1 MYYTTRIPIYQ
12 IFDVNQEIDHAINL
26 NTLLKS
32 YLLIEIQFSTM
43 EKRQQKM
50 LYSQQNGK
58 KTKMIELFVG
68 YQIFQ
73 IRQRLT
79 TLFSET
85 SLVQPF
91 TTLT

>member
-43 EKRQQKM
+43 EKRQQKFFIFTIEW
-50 LYSQQNGK
+50 K
-58 KTKMIELFVG
+58 KDKDD
-68 YQIFQ
+68 
-73 IRQRLT
+73 
-79 TLFSET
+79 
-85 SLVQPF
+85 
-91 TTLT
+91 

>member
-50 LYSQQNGK
+50 FIFTIEWK
-58 KTKMIELFVG
+58 KDKDD
-68 YQIFQ
+68 
-73 IRQRLT
+73 
-79 TLFSET
+79 
-85 SLVQPF
+85 
-91 TTLT
+91 

>member
-43 EKRQQKM
+43 EKRQQKIFIFPIEW
-50 LYSQQNGK
+50 K
-58 KTKMIELFVG
+58 KDKDD
-68 YQIFQ
+68 
-73 IRQRLT
+73 
-79 TLFSET
+79 
-85 SLVQPF
+85 
-91 TTLT
+91 

>member
-43 EKRQQKM
+43 EKTQQK
-50 LYSQQNGK
+50 NFIFTIEWK
-58 KTKMIELFVG
+58 KDKDD
-68 YQIFQ
+68 
-73 IRQRLT
+73 
-79 TLFSET
+79 
-85 SLVQPF
+85 
-91 TTLT
+91 

>member
-43 EKRQQKM
+43 EKRQQKFFIFTIEW
-50 LYSQQNGK
+50 K
-58 KTKMIELFVG
+58 KNKDD
-68 YQIFQ
+68 
-73 IRQRLT
+73 
-79 TLFSET
+79 
-85 SLVQPF
+85 
-91 TTLT
+91 

>member
-43 EKRQQKM
+43 KKRQQ
-50 LYSQQNGK
+50 NIFIFTIEWK
-58 KTKMIELFVG
+58 KDKDD
-68 YQIFQ
+68 
-73 IRQRLT
+73 
-79 TLFSET
+79 
-85 SLVQPF
+85 
-91 TTLT
+91 

>member
-43 EKRQQKM
+43 EKRQQKNFYIHNRM
-50 LYSQQNGK
+50 EK
-58 KTKMIELFVG
+58 
-68 YQIFQ
+68 
-73 IRQRLT
+73 RQR
-79 TLFSET
+79 
-85 SLVQPF
+85 
-91 TTLT
+91 

>member
-43 EKRQQKM
+43 EKRQQ
-50 LYSQQNGK
+50 NFFIFTIEWK
-58 KTKMIELFVG
+58 KDKDD
-68 YQIFQ
+68 
-73 IRQRLT
+73 
-79 TLFSET
+79 
-85 SLVQPF
+85 
-91 TTLT
+91 

>member
-43 EKRQQKM
+43 EKRQQ
-50 LYSQQNGK
+50 NIFIFTIEWK
-58 KTKMIELFVG
+58 KDKDD
-68 YQIFQ
+68 
-73 IRQRLT
+73 
-79 TLFSET
+79 
-85 SLVQPF
+85 
-91 TTLT
+91 